1 MALVFTSPHPIN
13 CQLLLLLPGFA
24 TLPGT
29 FLGSFVTGLSMI
41 FNSLSSQ
48 QLHSLLGVEFR
59 CRSTSVGSPV
69 QDSSE
74 SHPSCLSMPTSWVC
88 HACQHLLIRI
98 TNVTLT
104 LWNEFP
110 NIYIYMYVYIHIC
123 IHVFFN
129 AYFRKKMLYDH
140 FPRIKTH
147 MHQWKVVIFT
157 ASTWMFFMPRR
168 LRKDVPTF
176 KAAGLDAGCVKS
188 LGITSWCN
196 WHNDQKISM
205 MKVFSFILKY
215 VGGIRVDEAMM
226 KCGYQVEIM
235 ILQHCNLDQW

>member
-110 NIYIYMYVYIHIC
+110 NIYIYVCMYTYTYAYMCFSMLISEKKCYMIIFQESKHIC
-123 IHVFFN
+123 ISG
-129 AYFRKKMLYDH
+129 KL
-140 FPRIKTH
+140 
-147 MHQWKVVIFT
+147 
-157 ASTWMFFMPRR
+157 
-168 LRKDVPTF
+168 
-176 KAAGLDAGCVKS
+176 
-188 LGITSWCN
+188 
-196 WHNDQKISM
+196 
-205 MKVFSFILKY
+205 
-215 VGGIRVDEAMM
+215 
-226 KCGYQVEIM
+226 
-235 ILQHCNLDQW
+235 